1 VLLCNW
7 LCVFECNT
15 LVILMEY
22 FDVLPVAL
30 DDLVKARQLSLQL
43 RYLDF
48 ILGSILGL
56 LVVRFA
62 LPLADAEDR

>member
-1 VLLCNW
+1 
-7 LCVFECNT
+7 
-15 LVILMEY
+15 MEY

-48 ILGSILGL
+48 ILGSILRL